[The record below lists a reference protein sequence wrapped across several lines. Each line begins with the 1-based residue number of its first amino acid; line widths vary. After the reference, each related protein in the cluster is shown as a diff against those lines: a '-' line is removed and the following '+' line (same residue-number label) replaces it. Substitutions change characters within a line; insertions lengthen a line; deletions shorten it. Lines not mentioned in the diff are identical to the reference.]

1 MKKSRSHVLTSLW
14 LARFVAS
21 LLYGLEPQDP
31 ATLVASTIG
40 LMLVAAVG
48 GWIPA
53 WRATR
58 IDPAQVLRE
67 V

>member
-14 LARFVAS
+14 LARFVAP